1 MLGPMPLHVRGNPG
15 DVAPFVLLPGDP
27 NRADWIAQ
35 NFLEN
40 VRTYTTYRALYGY
53 TGTYRGLP
61 VSVQATGMG
70 CPSTAIVV
78 EELISLGAQTLIR
91 VGTCGVFSDA
101 LKAPELVIVQGSVAN
116 DGTTRQYLGGLPYTA
131 IPDWDTLEALVHSA
145 RAEGFPHRVGL
156 NVTEDAFYAPQAN
169 QAMRYAAFGALSVE
183 MESSALFLIA
193 RMRGVRSGTV
203 LAVVNKVGDSE
214 FVAPELIQT
223 GVERMTRTA
232 LEAFVRLAAQ
242 TGETGTPNL

>member
-1 MLGPMPLHVRGNPG
+1 MLWRMPLHVRGNPG

-35 NFLEN
+35 NFLEDLK
-40 VRTYTTYRALYGY
+40 TYTTYRALYGY
-53 TGTYRGLP
+53 TGTYKGLP

-78 EELISLGAQTLIR
+78 EELVTLGARAMIR
-91 VGTCGVFSDA
+91 VGTCGVFTDT
-101 LKAPELVIVQGSVAN
+101 LKAPELVIVQGSVPY
-116 DGTTRQYLGGLPYTA
+116 DGTTRQYLNGLPYTA
-131 IPDWDTLEALVHSA
+131 IPDWDTLEALVQSA
-145 RAEGFPHRVGL
+145 RAEGFPHHVGL
-156 NVTEDAFYAPQAN
+156 NVTEDAFYAPQEHH
-169 QAMRYAAFGALSVE
+169 GARFAEYGAISVE

-193 RMRGVRSGTV
+193 KMRGVRAGTV

-223 GVERMTRTA
+223 GVERMTKTA
-232 LEAFVRLAAQ
+232 LEAFVRLKDVR
-242 TGETGTPNL
+242 P